1 MFTLNVGQ
9 APMKR
14 NTIGVMIIS
23 AKERLQRVPLTP
35 VPLMAASA
43 NASMTRQ
50 LLRAGTGAKTSHFH
64 Q

>member
-1 MFTLNVGQ
+1 
-9 APMKR
+9 MKR